1 MKGVVVRT
9 GANVGLMVF
18 DVSASQVNVILLL
31 MVSLDE

>member
-18 DVSASQVNVILLL
+18 DVSAAKL
-31 MVSLDE
+31 MLFCC